1 VTALGD
7 AVLAAV
13 NTTNWSELSR
23 RTGLSTRTIR
33 ALVNGEGDREARRDT
48 VGKLDAPLGWT
59 PGTAWALYRKEGS
72 ARVRPARGWWGLCCW
87 NGLSEMQQLRL
98 IKHGNLPID
107 YQPEGSCP
115 SGAEVEITTMYDVA
129 PGPRFYCV
137 PCAGKYLETLS

>member
-48 VGKLDAPLGWT
+48 VGKLDGPLGWT

-137 PCAGKYLETLS
+137 PCAVKYLETLS